1 MAKRVGT
8 QSDQPFIK
16 SFNKLAYRFS
26 PWEVWKDFVVMF
38 ACALS
43 NPVDK
48 LHYDEREALYM
59 KTIQKYN
66 KEERELFP
74 QLVAET
80 VLALEENP
88 EQDFLGNIFM
98 NLGLGNKSGG
108 QFFTPYHVC
117 ELMAKVTIGGM
128 LPQIE
133 KDGYISV
140 CDPCC
145 GAGATLIAG
154 IHEIRK
160 QLKGKYNYQNH
171 VLVVGQDID
180 YTTALMCYIQ
190 LSLLGVAA
198 YIKIGNTLTEPICSN
213 DTLENYWFTPMYFSD
228 VWTLR
233 RIFRGKELL

>member
-1 MAKRVGT
+1 MTKQANN
-8 QSDQPFIK
+8 QQFIK
-16 SFNKLAYRFS
+16 IFNKLAYRFS
-26 PWEVWKDFVVMF
+26 PWEVWKDFIVMF
-38 ACALS
+38 ACAIS
-43 NPVDK
+43 NSLDK
-48 LHYDEREALYM
+48 THYEEREALYL

-74 QLVAET
+74 QLAAET
-80 VLALEENP
+80 VIALEENQ
-88 EQDFLGNIFM
+88 EQDFLGDIFM

-108 QFFTPYHVC
+108 QFFTPYHIC
-117 ELMAKVTIGGM
+117 ELMAKVTIGDI
-128 LPQIE
+128 LPQI
-133 KDGYISV
+133 KKNSYITV

-160 QLKGKYNYQNH
+160 QLEGKLNYQNH
-171 VLVVGQDID
+171 VLVVAQDID

-198 YIKIGNTLTEPICSN
+198 YIKIGNTLTEPMCSD
-213 DTLENYWFTPMYFSD
+213 DTLANYWYTPMYFFD

-233 RIFRGKELL
+233 RIFRGTELL